1 MKSLAILIIVLVVIG
16 VVFFLPGPGSLKALY
31 FVDETQLAI
40 KTRFGKPV
48 GNSITTP
55 GLRMKVPFVDR
66 VEYFERRLLVF
77 DAPPRDLFTQD
88 EERLKIDVF
97 ARARIFDPLKF
108 WTTVR
113 TEEEAAT
120 TAIGIIASE
129 LRQEI
134 GRNTLP
140 QIIATKRS
148 EIMGLVREAVAPQL
162 RELGIELVDLRIK
175 RADFPVEGGEQGLR
189 PDELEPADSGERG
202 ARRGRA
208 RGPEDAGR
216 GVPGRLSRSGRRPSA
231 TRPSSAA
238 AAESEAITI
247 FADALERDPEFYSF
261 QRSLEVYRVYL
272 AQNATLIGS
281 GQDLGELF
289 EEIRQTVIKASAP
302 PSGTSDEES
311 IVSTSTAF
319 EPPCVV
325 ETKSRLFLSDELGL
339 APQTTLAL
347 NSARQVDWPNA
358 SLGCPVEGQVYA
370 DVITPGFALVFELQ
384 GQTYEVHTDREATQL
399 VRCLP

>member
-1 MKSLAILIIVLVVIG
+1 MKSLAILIIVLVVVA

-31 FVDETQLAI
+31 VVDETQLAI
-40 KTRFGKPV
+40 KTRFGRPV

-55 GLRMKVPFVDR
+55 GLRAKVPFIDR

-148 EIMGLVREAVAPQL
+148 EIMGLVQEAVAPQL

-175 RADFPVEGGEQGLR
+175 RADFPVEVASKVYDRMSSNLQIRANEERAQ
-189 PDELEPADSGERG
+189 GERAG
-202 ARRGRA
+202 LKTRAEASRTVVEIRSQADRDASIIRGC
-208 RGPEDAGR
+208 G
-216 GVPGRLSRSGRRPSA
+216 
-231 TRPSSAA
+231 
-238 AAESEAITI
+238 ESEAITI

-281 GQDLGELF
+281 GKDLGALF
-289 EEIRQTVIKASAP
+289 EEIRQTVIEASAP
-302 PSGTSDEES
+302 PSGGTDSE
-311 IVSTSTAF
+311 STASSEGVF
-319 EPPCVV
+319 TPPCVV
-325 ETKSRLFLSDELGL
+325 ETKSRLFLSEELGL
-339 APQTTLAL
+339 AVQTGLTL
-347 NSARQVDWPNA
+347 NSARPVDWPDA
-358 SLGCPVEGQVYA
+358 SLGCPEEGQVYA
-370 DVITPGFALVFELQ
+370 PVVTPGFSLVFDVQ
-384 GQTYEVHTDREATQL
+384 GQSYEVHTDREATRL

>member
-1 MKSLAILIIVLVVIG
+1 MRSLAILIIALVLVG
-16 VVFFLPGPGSLKALY
+16 VVFFLPGAGVLKALY

-40 KTRFGKPV
+40 KTRFGRPI
-48 GNSITTP
+48 GASITTP
-55 GLRMKVPFVDR
+55 GLRAKVPFIDR
-66 VEYFERRLLVF
+66 VTYFERRLLVF

-97 ARARIFDPLKF
+97 ARARIVDPLKF

-129 LRQEI
+129 LRREI
-134 GRNTLP
+134 GLHTLSE
-140 QIIATKRS
+140 IIATRRG
-148 EIMGLVREAVAPQL
+148 EIMGLVQQAVEPKL
-162 RELGIELVDLRIK
+162 TDLGIELVDLRIK
-175 RADFPVEGGEQGLR
+175 RADFPVEVASKVYDRMSSNLQIRANEER
-189 PDELEPADSGERG
+189 AEGERAG
-202 ARRGRA
+202 LKTRAEASRTVVEIQSQAERDASIIRGC
-208 RGPEDAGR
+208 G
-216 GVPGRLSRSGRRPSA
+216 
-231 TRPSSAA
+231 
-238 AAESEAITI
+238 ESEAITI
-247 FADALERDPEFYSF
+247 FAEALERDPEFYSF

-289 EEIRQTVIKASAP
+289 EEIRQTVIESSAP
-302 PSGTSDEES
+302 PSGTEDESASLPTE
-311 IVSTSTAF
+311 VF

-325 ETKSRLFLSDELGL
+325 ETKSRLFLAEELGL
-339 APQTTLAL
+339 ALQTALTLS
-347 NSARQVDWPNA
+347 SARPVDWPDA
-358 SLGCPVEGQVYA
+358 SLGCPQEGQVYA
-370 DVITPGFALVFELQ
+370 QVVTPGFSLVFEVQ

>member
-1 MKSLAILIIVLVVIG
+1 MKSLAILIIVLVLVA
-16 VVFFLPGPGSLKALY
+16 VVFFLPGSGSLKALY

-40 KTRFGKPV
+40 KTRFGRPV
-48 GNSITTP
+48 GASITTP
-55 GLRMKVPFVDR
+55 GLRAKVPFIDR
-66 VEYFERRLLVF
+66 VTYFERRLLVF

-97 ARARIFDPLKF
+97 ARARIVDPLLF

-113 TEEEAAT
+113 TEDEAAT

-175 RADFPVEGGEQGLR
+175 RADFPVEVASKVYDRMSSNLQIRANEER
-189 PDELEPADSGERG
+189 AEGERAG
-202 ARRGRA
+202 LKTRAEASRTVVEIQSQAERDASIIRGC
-208 RGPEDAGR
+208 G
-216 GVPGRLSRSGRRPSA
+216 
-231 TRPSSAA
+231 
-238 AAESEAITI
+238 ESEAITI

-289 EEIRQTVIKASAP
+289 EEIRQTVIQSSAP
-302 PSGTSDEES
+302 PSGTDEETAA
-311 IVSTSTAF
+311 STGLF

-325 ETKSRLFLSDELGL
+325 ETKSRLFLAEELGL
-339 APQTTLAL
+339 AVQTALTLTG
-347 NSARQVDWPNA
+347 ARPVDWPDA

-370 DVITPGFALVFELQ
+370 QVVTPGFSLVFEVQ
-384 GQTYEVHTDREATQL
+384 GQSYEVHTDREATQV

>member
-1 MKSLAILIIVLVVIG
+1 MKSLAILIIVLVVVG

-31 FVDETQLAI
+31 AVDETQLAI

-55 GLRMKVPFVDR
+55 GLRMKVPFIDR
-66 VEYFERRLLVF
+66 VTYFERRLLVF

-97 ARARIFDPLKF
+97 ARARILDPLKF

-129 LRQEI
+129 LRREI
-134 GRNTLP
+134 GNNTLP

-148 EIMGLVREAVAPQL
+148 EIMRLVRESVAPKL

-175 RADFPVEGGEQGLR
+175 RADFPIEVASKVYDRMSSNLQIRANEER
-189 PDELEPADSGERG
+189 AEGERAG
-202 ARRGRA
+202 LKTRAEASRTVVEIRSQAERNASIIRGC
-208 RGPEDAGR
+208 G
-216 GVPGRLSRSGRRPSA
+216 
-231 TRPSSAA
+231 
-238 AAESEAITI
+238 ESEAITI

-261 QRSLEVYRVYL
+261 QRSLEVYRTYL
-272 AQNATLIGS
+272 AQNATLVGS
-281 GQDLGELF
+281 GQDLGGLF
-289 EEIRQTVIKASAP
+289 EEIRQTVIAASAP

-311 IVSTSTAF
+311 TPSSSTAF

-325 ETKSRLFLSDELGL
+325 ETKSRLFLSDALGL
-339 APQTTLAL
+339 APQTAL
-347 NSARQVDWPNA
+347 TFISARPVDWPDA
-358 SLGCPVEGQVYA
+358 SLGCPAEGQVYA
-370 DVITPGFALVFELQ
+370 EVVTPGFSLVFELL

>member
-1 MKSLAILIIVLVVIG
+1 MKSLAILIIVLVVVT

-31 FVDETQLAI
+31 VVDETQLAI

-55 GLRMKVPFVDR
+55 GLRAKVPFIDR
-66 VEYFERRLLVF
+66 VTYFERRLLLF

-175 RADFPVEGGEQGLR
+175 RADFPVEVAGKVYDRMSSNLQIRANEERAQ
-189 PDELEPADSGERG
+189 GERAG
-202 ARRGRA
+202 LKTRAEASRTVVEIRSQAERDAAIIRGC
-208 RGPEDAGR
+208 G
-216 GVPGRLSRSGRRPSA
+216 
-231 TRPSSAA
+231 
-238 AAESEAITI
+238 ESEAITI

-281 GQDLGELF
+281 GQNLGELF
-289 EEIRQTVIKASAP
+289 EDIRQTVIQSAAP
-302 PSGTSDEES
+302 PSGGTDSE
-311 IVSTSTAF
+311 STASSEGVF
-319 EPPCVV
+319 TPPCVV
-325 ETKSRLFLSDELGL
+325 ETKSRLFLSEELGL
-339 APQTTLAL
+339 AVQTGLTL
-347 NSARQVDWPNA
+347 NSARPVDWPDA
-358 SLGCPVEGQVYA
+358 SLGCPEEGQVYA
-370 DVITPGFALVFELQ
+370 PVVTPGFSLVFDVQ
-384 GQTYEVHTDREATQL
+384 GQSYEVHTDREATRL